1 MLRRREIGFL
11 WNLLI
16 FISFI
21 YESSE
26 IGSVTPEVIVL
37 DANGN
42 QKELDGIA
50 IVYNSYV
57 TLICRTVSDEHL
69 LRWMYA
75 PSQDETFL
83 PLNNTGHITI
93 SSQKNEEVSL
103 LLINVQFNMS
113 GVYQCTNGLASRQMD
128 VHVYGV
134 LNKISS
140 SVHLMKKNEVVAA
153 YNLQINAINSSY
165 YPVVACEFRVGS
177 NGIKYTSVRWKGGK
191 YHVNPNLYMVSE
203 SRDEKSGI
211 IWSNLTLL
219 HPSYDQELYGK
230 YYCMFNIVPGTME
243 IAEVEINI
251 PPLIHKNDRSV
262 NLYSGTKYTY
272 LCDIIAYPPITEPI
286 SWMKNDVPLL
296 IQPNGRIMLLD
307 NNFENRIHF
316 ESKNILNDQI
326 VFDTIQ
332 PDDRAVYSCFVRGIF
347 GNDTAAF
354 FLRVKDRRAPLWPL
368 IGIIL
373 EVVILFIIILIYE
386 LKRRERAKR
395 EGASEDLVMSS
406 KTPNAMYEVDEAS
419 ENMLLRQRVGHH

>member
-1 MLRRREIGFL
+1 MLERLGEGCL
-11 WNLLI
+11 WIVLVFTSLV
-16 FISFI
+16 
-21 YESSE
+21 YKSSQ

-37 DANGN
+37 DTNGN
-42 QKELDGIA
+42 QKELDGVA

-69 LRWMYA
+69 LRWLYA
-75 PSQDETFL
+75 PSQDETFV

-103 LLINVQFNMS
+103 LLISVQFNMS
-113 GVYQCTNGLASRQMD
+113 GVYQCTNGLASRQIN

-140 SVHLMKKNEVVAA
+140 TIHLIKKHEVIGA

-165 YPVVACEFRVGS
+165 YPVVACAFRVGS
-177 NGIKYTSVRWKGGK
+177 NGVKYTTVRWRGGK
-191 YHVNPNLYMVSE
+191 YHSKPNLYKVTE

-243 IAEVEINI
+243 TAEVEISI
-251 PPLIHKNDRSV
+251 PPLIHKNERNV
-262 NLYSGTKYTY
+262 NLYSGVKYTY
-272 LCDIIAYPPITEPI
+272 FCDIIAYPPITGSV
-286 SWMKNDVPLL
+286 SWMRDNVPLV
-296 IQPNGRIMLLD
+296 IEYNS
-307 NNFENRIHF
+307 ENHIRF
-316 ESKNILNDQI
+316 ESKKILNDQI

-332 PDDRAVYSCFVRGIF
+332 PDDRAVYSCFVRGAF

-368 IGIIL
+368 IGIII

-395 EGASEDLVMSS
+395 EEAVDNLVTSS
-406 KTPNAMYEVDEAS
+406 KTPNIEYGVDEAS
-419 ENMLLRQRVGHH
+419 ENMLLRQRGNRH